1 MEQLKFRTVEANE
14 ESVVVLDQTLLPLE
28 EKYIEAKTTEDIYEL
43 IKRLAVRGAT
53 AIGVAA
59 GYGMWLAAK
68 EVLQG
73 LSNDKPLDAEELYV
87 ISLALEE
94 KARFLNSARPTAVNL
109 SYAVKRVLKAFD
121 GLVDALSSDKEG
133 VARQVVTPS
142 DIIDEMFAAADKIRI
157 EDDECC
163 LSKGEYGLSLL
174 KPGMRILTHC
184 NAGGLA
190 TTGFGGAFAPIYLG
204 QERGYDFKVYCD
216 ETRPLLQ
223 GARLSAWELNKM
235 GVDTTVICDN
245 MAATLMSRGM
255 VDCVIVGC
263 DRMAAN
269 GDGANKI
276 GTQGLAVLAKEYGI
290 PFYMHVPVSTFDI
303 VTKTGAD
310 IVIEERDSSE
320 VSELWYEKRMV
331 PEGVKVFNPA
341 FDVTDHSMIT
351 AIITEKGIL
360 YPPYEESIKAL
371 MESVK

>member
-1 MEQLKFRTVEANE
+1 MEKRTFRTIEIKDEA
-14 ESVVVLDQTLLPLE
+14 VVLLDQTLLPLE
-28 EKYIEAKTTEDIYEL
+28 EKYIEAHTVEDIYDA

-53 AIGVAA
+53 AIGVAG

-68 EVLQG
+68 EILEG
-73 LSNDKPLDAEELYV
+73 SEMEKHLDTEELYV
-87 ISLALEE
+87 ITIALEDR
-94 KARFLNSARPTAVNL
+94 ANYLNSSRPTAVNL
-109 SYAVKRVLKAFD
+109 SYAIGIVMDAYNA
-121 GLVDALSSDKEG
+121 LVDALSSDKEG
-133 VARQVVTPS
+133 IARQVVTPR
-142 DIIDEMFAAADKIRI
+142 DILETIFDAADRIRI
-157 EDDECC
+157 EDDDCC
-163 LSKGEYGLSLL
+163 IKKGEYGLTLL

-190 TTGFGGAFAPIYLG
+190 TTGFGGAFAPIYMG
-204 QERGYDFKVYCD
+204 QEQGYNFKVYCD

-245 MAATLMSRGM
+245 MAATLISKHM

-276 GTQGLAVLAKEYGI
+276 GTLGLAVLCKEYGI
-290 PFYMHVPVSTFDI
+290 PFYMNVPTSTFDMN
-303 VTKTGAD
+303 TATGAD
-310 IVIEERDSSE
+310 IVIEERAPEE
-320 VSELWYEKRMV
+320 VSELWYKKRMV

-351 AIITEKGIL
+351 AIITEKGVI
-360 YPPYEESIKAL
+360 YPPYEESIRAL
-371 MESVK
+371 MEE

>member
-1 MEQLKFRTVEANE
+1 M
-14 ESVVVLDQTLLPLE
+14 LDQTRLPLE
-28 EKYIEAKTTEDIYEL
+28 EVYIEATSTQDIYDC

-53 AIGVAA
+53 AIGVAG

-68 EVLQG
+68 EILQG
-73 LSNDKPLDAEELYV
+73 TENEKHLEPEELYV

-94 KARFLNSARPTAVNL
+94 RAKYLNSSRPTAVNL
-109 SYAVKRVLKAFD
+109 SYAINRTMKAYEE
-121 GLVDALSSDKEG
+121 LVAALSSDREG
-133 VARQVVTPS
+133 VARQVITPA
-142 DIIDEMFAAADKIRI
+142 DIIETIFEAADSIRI

-163 LSKGEYGLSLL
+163 LAKGEYGLSVL

-190 TTGFGGAFAPIYLG
+190 TTGFGGAFAPIYMG

-223 GARLSAWELNKM
+223 GARLSAWELSRM
-235 GVDTTVICDN
+235 GVDTTVVCDN

-290 PFYMHVPVSTFDI
+290 PFYMNVPTSTFDMN
-303 VTKTGAD
+303 TATGAD
-310 IVIEERDSSE
+310 IVIEERAPEE
-320 VSELWYEKRMV
+320 VTELWYEKRMA

-351 AIITEKGIL
+351 AIITEKGVL
-360 YPPYEESIKAL
+360 YPPYTESIRAI
-371 MESVK
+371 MESEE